1 MSKDLCR
8 NEDLYLHKKLDGM
21 FVFISLR
28 HQRTQRR
35 RREEGNDYKIHFL
48 PILEVGVNDKHRYQ
62 HEGPT

>member
-28 HQRTQRR
+28 HHRDKKRENR
-35 RREEGNDYKIHFL
+35 AEEEGEEGNDYKIHFSNY
-48 PILEVGVNDKHRYQ
+48 P
-62 HEGPT
+62 